1 MCLCEIALSI
11 YLWREALGEEVCRA
25 LGVGISWWDPHSV
38 LLGVPFWAVL
48 RTAGQGQDP
57 SLEDS
62 GQARCSLSCMVVL
75 RSIPHSLSKS

>member
-57 SLEDS
+57 LPG
-62 GQARCSLSCMVVL
+62 GQRPSPLLSVL
-75 RSIPHSLSKS
+75 HGCAEVNSTLSE